1 MSSTTRAACI
11 TVAIVF
17 GLGTAMAQ
25 QQLIQMVTV
34 VGCLQ
39 QVSGDLPWMLEKAT
53 EGTPSETA
61 FTSQDEVDESQDRA
75 LGTLEYRLLGV
86 GEFDIEPHVGHKV
99 QAKGLEVTLDGERR
113 LNITSFQHLAPAC
126 E

>member
-1 MSSTTRAACI
+1 
-11 TVAIVF
+11 
-17 GLGTAMAQ
+17 MAQ
-25 QQLIQMVTV
+25 QQEIQMVTV

-39 QVSGDLPWMLEKAT
+39 QQTSGDLPWMLSKAT

-61 FTSQDEVDESQDRA
+61 FTSQDEVDESKDRA
-75 LGTLEYRLLGV
+75 LGTLDYRLLGV

-99 QAKGLEVTLDGERR
+99 QVKGLEVMLDGERR